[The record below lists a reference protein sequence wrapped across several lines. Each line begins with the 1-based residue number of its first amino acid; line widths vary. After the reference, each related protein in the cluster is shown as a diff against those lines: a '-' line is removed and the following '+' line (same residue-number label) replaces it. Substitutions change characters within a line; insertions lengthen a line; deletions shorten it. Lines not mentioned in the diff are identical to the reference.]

1 MQNQVLVD
9 IIREGKANG
18 SFNKI
23 TTSVPGSGA
32 GPGGSKNKKKKDK
45 KKQKSL

>member
-1 MQNQVLVD
+1 MQNQLLVN

-18 SFNKI
+18 SFKKLLS
-23 TTSVPGSGA
+23 SVPGSGA

-45 KKQKSL
+45 KK